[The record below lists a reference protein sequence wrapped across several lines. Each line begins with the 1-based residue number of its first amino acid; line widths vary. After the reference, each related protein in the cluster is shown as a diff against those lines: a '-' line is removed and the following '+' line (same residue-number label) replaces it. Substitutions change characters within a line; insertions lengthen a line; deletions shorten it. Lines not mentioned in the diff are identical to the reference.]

1 MIVRRFVVILS
12 LALLLAP
19 VPHPARGAETRALGD
34 LRWLEDAYYDHL
46 MRDRPDLATR
56 CGLKG
61 AEAMLVP
68 VNESSLLEDEPAL
81 AELES
86 RIARVDRGGLGPDG
100 VARLDS
106 LIARVA
112 RERAPYLSG
121 AWHTDPSSYLA
132 VGPWAVLDVATLDNH
147 STCTRARFAERRLRM
162 VPEVLRCARINL
174 GQSAASEG
182 VDDVSPWVAAL
193 DSLRVL
199 PDRLGSCRDSQRQA
213 DLIEADS
220 LAIAAL
226 ERFLKYLREER
237 PLVR

>member
-1 MIVRRFVVILS
+1 MNFRRLVVLG
-12 LALLLAP
+12 LALLLVPAP
-19 VPHPARGAETRALGD
+19 QPARGAETRALGD
-34 LRWLEDAYYDHL
+34 LRWLEDAYYEHL

-61 AEAMLVP
+61 AETMLVP
-68 VNESSLLEDEPAL
+68 VNESSLLEDDPAL
-81 AELES
+81 AELET
-86 RIARVDRGGLGPDG
+86 RIARVDRGGLGADG
-100 VARLDS
+100 LARLDS

-121 AWHTDPSSYLA
+121 AWHTDPLSYLA
-132 VGPWAVLDVATLDNH
+132 VGPWAVLDVATLEDH

-174 GQSAASEG
+174 AQAQATEG
-182 VDDVSPWVAAL
+182 VDDVSPWEAAL

-199 PDRLGSCRDSQRQA
+199 PDRLENCRDSQRQA

-220 LAIAAL
+220 LAVAAL

-237 PLVR
+237 TVVR